1 MVDET
6 AEFGP
11 LYCKLSLRIDKHLP
25 GYVDAYFGPRKLKI
39 EIDKEGK
46 IPISKL
52 MEDAEKLMRKVPTE
66 DKVRETFLR
75 KQLESIVTTLRRLNG
90 EEIPYREEVF
100 RLFDIR
106 IAKISEADL
115 QKSRERLS
123 DVFGTSDPRRKLKKW
138 RKERYV
144 QRKLIKPALK
154 ALTSELAD
162 RSRKLLGTKK
172 LGTCVFKLVKN
183 KPWSGYNWY
192 LGKLRS
198 RIEINI
204 GKPIEITHLPTL
216 VAHEA
221 YPGHHTEHALKE
233 EVLYKGKEYL
243 ESSIFLINAPEATIS
258 EGIAENALEFAFEHE
273 EDALRWMYSRVASR
287 FDASRDASIVKA
299 LEELR
304 EGRVNAAIMLHVEN
318 RSERDIVAY
327 LTDALL
333 EDHGLAKR
341 TLNFLK
347 NPLFRSYIF
356 CYTAGRKM
364 IADVLKQKNPND
376 RQRVMQKLYTAQI
389 CPSNLKTATSPE
401 QVQRLEC

>member
-6 AEFGP
+6 ADFGS

-25 GYVDAYFGPRKLKI
+25 GYVDAYFGPGRLKA
-39 EIDKEGK
+39 EVNKEGK
-46 IPISKL
+46 KPISEL
-52 MEDAEKLMRKVPTE
+52 MEDAEKLRRHAPTG
-66 DKVRETFLR
+66 DKVRETFLQ
-75 KQLESIVTTLRRLNG
+75 KQLESILATLRRLNG
-90 EEIPYREEVF
+90 EEIPYREEVL

-106 IAKISEADL
+106 IAKISEAEL

-123 DVFGTSDPRRKLKKW
+123 DIFGTSDLRMKLRRWRRERYVRRKLI
-138 RKERYV
+138 E
-144 QRKLIKPALK
+144 PALRVL
-154 ALTSELAD
+154 ARELAG

-172 LGTCVFKLVKN
+172 LGTCVFRLVKN

-198 RIEINI
+198 RVEINVD
-204 GKPIEITHLPTL
+204 KPIEITNLPKL

-233 EVLYKGKEYL
+233 EILYRGRGYL
-243 ESSIFLINAPEATIS
+243 ESSIFLINAPETTIS
-258 EGIAENALEFAFEHE
+258 EGIAENALEFVFERE
-273 EDALRWMYSRVASR
+273 EDALRWMYNRAASK

-304 EGRVNAAIMLHVEN
+304 EGRVNAAIMLHAEN
-318 RSERDIVAY
+318 RSGRDVIAY
-327 LTDALL
+327 LTDVLL
-333 EDHGLAKR
+333 EDYGLAKR

-376 RQRVMQKLYTAQI
+376 RQRIIQKLYTTQI
-389 CPSNLKTATSPE
+389 CPSNLEAVTSTLSSSTP
-401 QVQRLEC
+401 

>member
-6 AEFGP
+6 ADFGS

-25 GYVDAYFGPRKLKI
+25 GYVDAYFGPGRLKA
-39 EIDKEGK
+39 EVNKEGK
-46 IPISKL
+46 KPISEL
-52 MEDAEKLMRKVPTE
+52 MEDAEKLRRHAPTG
-66 DKVRETFLR
+66 DKVRETFLQ
-75 KQLESIVTTLRRLNG
+75 KQLESILTTLKRLNG
-90 EEIPYREEVF
+90 EEIPYREEVL

-106 IAKISEADL
+106 IAKISEAEL

-123 DVFGTSDPRRKLKKW
+123 DIFGTSDLRMKLRRWRRERYVRRKLI
-138 RKERYV
+138 E
-144 QRKLIKPALK
+144 PALRVL
-154 ALTSELAD
+154 ARELAG

-172 LGTCVFKLVKN
+172 LGTCVFRLVKN

-198 RIEINI
+198 RVEINVD
-204 GKPIEITHLPTL
+204 KPIEITNLPKL

-233 EVLYKGKEYL
+233 EILYRGRGYL
-243 ESSIFLINAPEATIS
+243 ESSIFLINAPETTIS
-258 EGIAENALEFAFEHE
+258 EGIAENALEFVFERE
-273 EDALRWMYSRVASR
+273 EDALRWMYNRAASK

-304 EGRVNAAIMLHVEN
+304 EGRVNAAIMLHAEN
-318 RSERDIVAY
+318 RSGRDVIAY
-327 LTDALL
+327 LTDVLL
-333 EDHGLAKR
+333 EDYGLAKR

-376 RQRVMQKLYTAQI
+376 RQRIIQKLYTTQI
-389 CPSNLKTATSPE
+389 CPSNLEAVTSTLSSSTP
-401 QVQRLEC
+401 

>member
-6 AEFGP
+6 ADFGP

-25 GYVDAYFGPRKLKI
+25 GYVDAYFGPKRLQA
-39 EIDKEGK
+39 EVDKERRK
-46 IPISKL
+46 PISDL
-52 MEDAEKLMRKVPTE
+52 IEDAEKLRRQVPTG

-75 KQLESIVTTLRRLNG
+75 KQLESILTTLRRLNG
-90 EEIPYREEVF
+90 EEIPYREEVL

-106 IAKISEADL
+106 ITKLSEADL

-123 DVFGTSDPRRKLKKW
+123 DIFGTSDPRRKLKEW
-138 RKERYV
+138 RKERYA

-154 ALTSELAD
+154 ALTGELAN

-198 RIEINI
+198 RVEINVDE
-204 GKPIEITHLPTL
+204 PIEITNLPKL

-233 EVLYKGKEYL
+233 ETLYRGKRYL

-258 EGIAENALEFAFEHE
+258 EGIAENALEFVFDHE
-273 EDALRWMYSRVASR
+273 EDALRWIYGRVASR

-299 LEELR
+299 LGELR
-304 EGRVNAAIMLHVEN
+304 EGRVNAAIMLHAEN
-318 RSERDIVAY
+318 MGERDVLAY
-327 LTDALL
+327 LTDVLL
-333 EDHGLAKR
+333 EDYGLAKR
-341 TLNFLK
+341 TLKFLN

-356 CYTAGRKM
+356 CYSAGRKM
-364 IADVLKQKNPND
+364 IAAVLEHKTPND
-376 RQRVMQKLYTAQI
+376 RQRAIHKLYTAQL
-389 CPSNLKTATSPE
+389 CPSNLEAATST
-401 QVQRLEC
+401 

>member
-6 AEFGP
+6 ADFGP

-25 GYVDAYFGPRKLKI
+25 GYVDAYFGPKRLQA
-39 EIDKEGK
+39 EVDKERRK
-46 IPISKL
+46 PISDL
-52 MEDAEKLMRKVPTE
+52 IEDAEKLRRQVPTG

-75 KQLESIVTTLRRLNG
+75 KQLESILTTLRRLNG
-90 EEIPYREEVF
+90 EEIPYREEVL

-106 IAKISEADL
+106 ITKSSEAGL
-115 QKSRERLS
+115 QKSRDRLS
-123 DVFGTSDPRRKLKKW
+123 DIFGTSDPRRKLKEW
-138 RKERYV
+138 RKERYAE
-144 QRKLIKPALK
+144 RKLIKPALK
-154 ALTSELAD
+154 ALRGELAN
-162 RSRKLLGTKK
+162 RSRKLLRTKK

-198 RIEINI
+198 RVEINVDE
-204 GKPIEITHLPTL
+204 PIEVTHLPEL

-233 EVLYKGKEYL
+233 QALYIGEGYL
-243 ESSIFLINAPEATIS
+243 ESSILLINAPEATIS
-258 EGIAENALEFAFEHE
+258 EGIAENALELVFERE
-273 EDALRWMYSRVASR
+273 EDVLRWMYSGFASG
-287 FDASRDASIVKA
+287 FDAARDASIVEA
-299 LEELR
+299 LEKLR

-318 RSERDIVAY
+318 RSERDVIAY
-327 LTDALL
+327 LTKVLL
-333 EDHGLAKR
+333 EDYGLAKR

-364 IADVLKQKNPND
+364 IADILKQKTPND
-376 RQRVMQKLYTAQI
+376 RQRAIHKLYTAEL
-389 CPSNLKTATSPE
+389 CPSNLEAATST
-401 QVQRLEC
+401 

>member
-6 AEFGP
+6 ADFGP

-25 GYVDAYFGPRKLKI
+25 GYVDAYFGPKRLKAEVDEERRK
-39 EIDKEGK
+39 
-46 IPISKL
+46 PISNL
-52 MEDAEKLMRKVPTE
+52 IEDAEKLRRQVPTG

-75 KQLESIVTTLRRLNG
+75 KQLESILTTLRRLNG
-90 EEIPYREEVF
+90 EEIPYREEVL

-106 IAKISEADL
+106 ITKLSEADL
-115 QKSRERLS
+115 QESRERLS
-123 DVFGTSDPRRKLKKW
+123 DIFGISDPRRKLKEW
-138 RKERYV
+138 RKERYA

-154 ALTSELAD
+154 ALTGELAN

-198 RIEINI
+198 RVEINVDE
-204 GKPIEITHLPTL
+204 PIEVTHLPEL

-233 EVLYKGKEYL
+233 EALYIGEGYL
-243 ESSIFLINAPEATIS
+243 ESSILLINAPEATIS
-258 EGIAENALEFAFEHE
+258 EGIAENALEFVFERE
-273 EDALRWMYSRVASR
+273 EDVLRWMYSGFASG
-287 FDASRDASIVKA
+287 FDAARDASIVEA
-299 LEELR
+299 LEKLR

-318 RSERDIVAY
+318 RSERDVIAY
-327 LTDALL
+327 LTDVLL
-333 EDHGLAKR
+333 GDYGLAKR

-364 IADVLKQKNPND
+364 IASILKQKTPND
-376 RQRVMQKLYTAQI
+376 RQRAIHKLYTEQL
-389 CPSNLKTATSPE
+389 CPSNLEAATST
-401 QVQRLEC
+401 

>member
-6 AEFGP
+6 ADFGP

-25 GYVDAYFGPRKLKI
+25 GYVDAYFGPKRLQA
-39 EIDKEGK
+39 EVDKERRK
-46 IPISKL
+46 PISDL
-52 MEDAEKLMRKVPTE
+52 IEDAEKLGRQVLTG

-75 KQLESIVTTLRRLNG
+75 KQLESILTTLRRLNG
-90 EEIPYREEVF
+90 EEIPYREEVL

-106 IAKISEADL
+106 ITKSSEAGL
-115 QKSRERLS
+115 QKSRDRLS
-123 DVFGTSDPRRKLKKW
+123 DIFGTSDPRRKLKEW
-138 RKERYV
+138 RKERYAE
-144 QRKLIKPALK
+144 RKLIKPALK
-154 ALTSELAD
+154 ALRGELAN
-162 RSRKLLGTKK
+162 RSRKLLRTKK

-198 RIEINI
+198 RVEINVD
-204 GKPIEITHLPTL
+204 KPIEITNLPKL

-233 EVLYKGKEYL
+233 EILYSGKGYL
-243 ESSIFLINAPEATIS
+243 ESSVFLINAPEATIS
-258 EGIAENALEFAFEHE
+258 EGIAENALDFVFERE
-273 EDALRWMYSRVASR
+273 EDALRWIYGRVASR

-304 EGRVNAAIMLHVEN
+304 EGRVNAAIMLHTENMGERDVLAYLREGLLEN
-318 RSERDIVAY
+318 R
-327 LTDALL
+327 
-333 EDHGLAKR
+333 GLAKR

-356 CYTAGRKM
+356 CYSAGRKM
-364 IADVLKQKNPND
+364 IADVLKQKNPNE
-376 RQRVMQKLYTAQI
+376 RQSVIQKLYTKQI
-389 CPSNLKTATSPE
+389 CPSNLQAVTSGLSSSAP
-401 QVQRLEC
+401 

>member
-6 AEFGP
+6 VDFGP
-11 LYCKLSLRIDKHLP
+11 LYCKLSLRIDRHLP
-25 GYVDAYFGPRKLKI
+25 GYVDAYFGPKRLQAEVDEERRK
-39 EIDKEGK
+39 
-46 IPISKL
+46 PISDL
-52 MEDAEKLMRKVPTE
+52 IEDAEKLRRQVPTG

-75 KQLESIVTTLRRLNG
+75 KQLESILTTLRRLNG
-90 EEIPYREEVF
+90 EEIPYREEVL

-106 IAKISEADL
+106 ITKLSEADL
-115 QKSRERLS
+115 QESRERLS
-123 DVFGTSDPRRKLKKW
+123 DIFGISDPRRKLKEW
-138 RKERYV
+138 RKERYA

-154 ALTSELAD
+154 ALTGELAN

-198 RIEINI
+198 RVEINVDE
-204 GKPIEITHLPTL
+204 PIEITNLLKL

-233 EVLYKGKEYL
+233 ETLYRGKRYL

-258 EGIAENALEFAFEHE
+258 EGIAENALEFVFDHE
-273 EDALRWMYSRVASR
+273 EDALRWIYGRVASR

-299 LEELR
+299 LGELR
-304 EGRVNAAIMLHVEN
+304 EGRVNAAIMLHAEN
-318 RSERDIVAY
+318 MGERDVLAY
-327 LTDALL
+327 LTDVLL
-333 EDHGLAKR
+333 EDYGLAKR
-341 TLNFLK
+341 TLKFLN

-356 CYTAGRKM
+356 CYSAGRKM
-364 IADVLKQKNPND
+364 IAAVLEHKTPND
-376 RQRVMQKLYTAQI
+376 RQRAIHKLYTAQL
-389 CPSNLKTATSPE
+389 CPSNLEAATST
-401 QVQRLEC
+401 

>member
-6 AEFGP
+6 ADFGT

-25 GYVDAYFGPRKLKI
+25 GYVDAYFGPKRLQA
-39 EIDKEGK
+39 EVDKERRK
-46 IPISKL
+46 PISDL
-52 MEDAEKLMRKVPTE
+52 IEDAEKLKRQVPTG

-75 KQLESIVTTLRRLNG
+75 KQLESILTTLRRLNG
-90 EEIPYREEVF
+90 EEILYLEEVL

-106 IAKISEADL
+106 ITKITEADL
-115 QKSRERLS
+115 QKSRESLS
-123 DVFGTSDPRRKLKKW
+123 DIFGTSDPRRKLKKW

-144 QRKLIKPALK
+144 RRRLIKPALS
-154 ALTSELAD
+154 ALTMELAG

-172 LGTCVFKLVKN
+172 LGTCVFRLVKN

-198 RIEINI
+198 RVEINVDT
-204 GKPIEITHLPTL
+204 PIEITHLPEL

-221 YPGHHTEHALKE
+221 FPGHHTEHALKE
-233 EVLYKGKEYL
+233 ETLYRSKLYL
-243 ESSIFLINAPEATIS
+243 ESSVFLINAPEATIS
-258 EGIAENALEFAFEHE
+258 EGIAENALEFVFERE
-273 EDALRWMYSRVASR
+273 EDALRWTYGRVSSR

-318 RSERDIVAY
+318 RSERDVIAY
-327 LTDALL
+327 LTDVLL
-333 EDHGLAKR
+333 EDYGLAKR
-341 TLNFLK
+341 TFNFLK

-356 CYTAGRKM
+356 CYSAGRKM
-364 IADVLKQKNPND
+364 IADILEQKTTND
-376 RQRVMQKLYTAQI
+376 RQRIIQKLYATQI
-389 CPSNLKTATSPE
+389 CPSNLDAATSTLSSSTP
-401 QVQRLEC
+401 

>member
-1 MVDET
+1 MADEAVD
-6 AEFGP
+6 FGP
-11 LYCKLSLRIDKHLP
+11 LYCKLSLRIDKHLS
-25 GYVDAYFGPRKLKI
+25 GYVDAYFGPKRLQA
-39 EIDKEGK
+39 EVDKERRK
-46 IPISKL
+46 PISDL
-52 MEDAEKLMRKVPTE
+52 IEDAEKLKRQVPTG

-75 KQLESIVTTLRRLNG
+75 KQLESILTTLRRLNG
-90 EEIPYREEVF
+90 EEISYREEVF
-100 RLFDIR
+100 RLFDIT
-106 IAKISEADL
+106 ITKLSEADL

-123 DVFGTSDPRRKLKKW
+123 DTFGTSDPRRKLKEW
-138 RKERYV
+138 RKERYA

-154 ALTSELAD
+154 ALTRELAN

-198 RIEINI
+198 RIEINVD
-204 GKPIEITHLPTL
+204 KPIEITNLPKL

-233 EVLYKGKEYL
+233 ETLYRGKRYL

-258 EGIAENALEFAFEHE
+258 EGIAENALGFVFDHE
-273 EDALRWMYSRVASR
+273 EDALRWMYSGYASG
-287 FDASRDASIVKA
+287 FDAARDASIVEA

-304 EGRVNAAIMLHVEN
+304 EGRVNAAIMLHAEN
-318 RSERDIVAY
+318 MGERDVLAY
-327 LTDALL
+327 LTDVLL
-333 EDHGLAKR
+333 EDYGLAKR
-341 TLNFLK
+341 TLKFLN

-364 IADVLKQKNPND
+364 IAAVLKQKTPND
-376 RQRVMQKLYTAQI
+376 RQRAIHKLYTAQL
-389 CPSNLKTATSPE
+389 CPSNLEAATST
-401 QVQRLEC
+401 

>member
-6 AEFGP
+6 ADFGS

-25 GYVDAYFGPRKLKI
+25 GYVDAYFGLKRLKA
-39 EIDKEGK
+39 EVDKERRK
-46 IPISKL
+46 PISDL
-52 MEDAEKLMRKVPTE
+52 IGDAEKLKRQVPTG

-75 KQLESIVTTLRRLNG
+75 KQLESILTTLRRLNG
-90 EEIPYREEVF
+90 EEIPYRDEVL

-106 IAKISEADL
+106 ITKLSEADL

-123 DVFGTSDPRRKLKKW
+123 DIFGTSDPRRKLKEW
-138 RKERYV
+138 REERYA

-154 ALTSELAD
+154 ALTGEFAN

-198 RIEINI
+198 RVEINVDE
-204 GKPIEITHLPTL
+204 PIEVTHLPEL

-233 EVLYKGKEYL
+233 EALYIGEGYL
-243 ESSIFLINAPEATIS
+243 ESSILLINAPEATIS
-258 EGIAENALEFAFEHE
+258 EGIAENALELVFERE
-273 EDALRWMYSRVASR
+273 EDVLRWMYSGFASG
-287 FDASRDASIVKA
+287 FDAARDASIVEA
-299 LEELR
+299 LEKLR

-318 RSERDIVAY
+318 RSERDVIAY
-327 LTDALL
+327 LTDVLL
-333 EDHGLAKR
+333 EDYGLAKR

-364 IADVLKQKNPND
+364 IADILKQKTPND
-376 RQRVMQKLYTAQI
+376 RQRAIHKLYTAQL
-389 CPSNLKTATSPE
+389 CPSNLEAATST
-401 QVQRLEC
+401 

>member
-1 MVDET
+1 MVDE
-6 AEFGP
+6 AADFGP

-25 GYVDAYFGPRKLKI
+25 GYVDAYFGPKRLQA
-39 EIDKEGK
+39 EVDKERRK
-46 IPISKL
+46 PISDL
-52 MEDAEKLMRKVPTE
+52 MEDAEKLRRRVPTG

-75 KQLESIVTTLRRLNG
+75 KQLESILTTLRRLNG
-90 EEIPYREEVF
+90 EEIPYREEVL

-106 IAKISEADL
+106 ITKLSEADL

-123 DVFGTSDPRRKLKKW
+123 DIFGTSDPRRKLKEW
-138 RKERYV
+138 RKERYA

-154 ALTSELAD
+154 ALTGELAN

-198 RIEINI
+198 RVEINVDE
-204 GKPIEITHLPTL
+204 PIEVTHLPEL

-233 EVLYKGKEYL
+233 EALYIGEGYL
-243 ESSIFLINAPEATIS
+243 ESSILLINAPEATIS
-258 EGIAENALEFAFEHE
+258 EGIAENALEFVFERE
-273 EDALRWMYSRVASR
+273 EDVLRWMYSGYASG
-287 FDASRDASIVKA
+287 FDAARDASIVEA
-299 LEELR
+299 LEKLR

-318 RSERDIVAY
+318 RSERDVIAY
-327 LTDALL
+327 LTDVLL
-333 EDHGLAKR
+333 EDYGLAKR

-356 CYTAGRKM
+356 CYTAGRDM

-376 RQRVMQKLYTAQI
+376 RQRVIRRLYTAQI
-389 CPSNLKTATSPE
+389 CPSNLKMATSMLSSSMP
-401 QVQRLEC
+401 